1 MNQKFVPIE
10 GESSYVKDFKS
21 SAIINTDL
29 NMLAEVKAKRKMRK
43 DVITMQEEIN
53 TLKKEIAEIKSHL
66 NLS

>member
-1 MNQKFVPIE
+1 MKKQFVPIE
-10 GESSYVKDFKS
+10 GESSYVKDFNS